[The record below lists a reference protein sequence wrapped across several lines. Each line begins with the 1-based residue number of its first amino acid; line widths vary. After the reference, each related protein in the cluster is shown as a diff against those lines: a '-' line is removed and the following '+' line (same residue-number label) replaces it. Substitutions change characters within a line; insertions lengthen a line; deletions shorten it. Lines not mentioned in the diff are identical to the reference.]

1 MGVRISN
8 SKIMEISMGLEISM
22 GVLISPQTGG
32 GWVIEVPEQPQAG
45 LSDNLGCTLAT
56 DVFFFKSL
64 LSPVWIIHLQSN
76 LKHVGLWH
84 SFG

>member
-32 GWVIEVPEQPQAG
+32 ALRPNTTQLNQTHPLFPLRYVVIE
-45 LSDNLGCTLAT
+45 
-56 DVFFFKSL
+56 
-64 LSPVWIIHLQSN
+64 
-76 LKHVGLWH
+76 
-84 SFG
+84 